1 MNMFNRLS
9 GTLVLVLLNSFIFGQ
24 QKTGIEWINP
34 SKVYYK
40 LKVADNGIY
49 RITYEDLVSAGWSH
63 GPVSAGDLR
72 LINFGTE
79 HAIHTSNSAFG
90 PGAWFEFYGEKNTIG
105 LDSLLYSDWKK
116 DLLNTEYSL
125 VSDTNAY
132 FLTLSP
138 ETVNL
143 RYTQIN
149 PDYSSTTLTPLAYY
163 LHTDKVVYSSTFF
176 KNVDGDVR
184 NSYFEPSEGFAS
196 GTLQVSSTTLQT
208 SSFVES
214 GPQPVLSFRLGQNN
228 QQARVEITWNGQLK
242 ETVVTSAK
250 STNQF
255 TYTLNKQE
263 ISASNTL
270 GLKNVNSANDR
281 HIIAYASLTYPRSF
295 TFDNKPSYLFSM
307 GSSSSKRLLQISDF
321 NTEGTEVYLY
331 DFKNR
336 LRYATGRSG
345 NKVLAIVNP
354 VASETGYALTNT
366 ITGYKTIPSISVF
379 KPRSFNDKGSN
390 YIIISNKNLYNF
402 GPDYVQEYADYRSSP
417 EGGSYKTEL
426 IEIQDI
432 YDHFGYGIDRHFQ
445 SVKNMASYLKTNW
458 KSARFVMMIGKALE
472 YPEMRTQNDVL
483 NNINKTYFLPTYGYL
498 GSDNMLFSETS
509 YPDPYFAIGRIAARS
524 PNDIKNYLDK
534 VKLYD
539 SALQSDQTI
548 ESKYWTKKVLH
559 LGGGKTDF
567 EQNAIKNGLD
577 AMATLLRDT
586 VYGADVFSYFKN
598 TFDAIQVETNEEIN
612 SHFNEGLAIVNF
624 FGHSSPNVWDF
635 TIDNPKNYSN
645 FGKFPVINSF
655 GCYSGNLHG
664 NQKALSET
672 FVLEKDRGSI
682 SFFASTGTAFISSLA
697 SYGVRFYNLI
707 LNDYRYKTIGEAI
720 TALANQGHNTQYAER
735 SLISQLT
742 YHGDPAIKLLVERK
756 SDFLFNEKKV
766 STIPNSVQASMPTFE
781 VEVEVINLGAYFK
794 DSVEISFTH
803 LLPNGTPVDTIFMK
817 IPGIANKQNVKVNL
831 NNHGAASIGKNKLLA
846 LIDPNSKISEFPL
859 PSAEANNEL
868 IIGGVQGFDFYVT
881 DNFARAIYP
890 PDYGMINTPQ
900 HFILKASTS
909 GAPINKTKFIFQ
921 IDTTRNFDSPL
932 LEKGMV
938 ESEGGLLVYSP
949 LIQQVSDRVY
959 YWRVSPDSINEEGY
973 KWSGSS
979 FAFIPNEQ
987 EGWNQSHFF
996 QFTDNSF
1003 KDLEISEITDRKFD
1017 FGKQYESVK
1026 LRNKIWDPFD
1036 MPGYT
1041 YNNNLF
1047 VSVRPWLY
1055 MDSGIGMVVN
1065 NQFNMWDLLNPAGG
1079 LFGSYNPSGTAID
1092 DFSFFTDTPENRKKA
1107 MDFIEDKVKKGYYLS
1122 FFTIQKTKSS
1132 NYHPEDWAAD
1142 SLIYGKSLYTVL
1154 EKLGAKKIRQLKELG
1169 SVPYIVQ
1176 LVNGKEG
1183 VLAEEIATSPE
1194 DIVESSS
1201 YYYSKLQNGSTNSVN
1216 IGPATS
1222 FKELKFKVSELNSPK
1237 EKSLISVYGINS
1249 SGLQNKIDSNLT
1261 QNKVLNVN
1269 SSVFKQI
1276 SLQEMVYDSTERSAP
1291 QLDFWRVSYDPLP
1304 DAAITFVKSEPNPSN
1319 NEVNQGEKVKIF
1331 YNVTS
1336 VNFVAMDS
1344 ILVKFSYT
1352 DNNNQAI
1359 SAYKKLGKLD
1369 AGQTLSDVIEFPIPA
1384 GTTSEIRFIIE
1395 INPDNAQP
1403 ELHHFNNVLTKLF
1416 NVSRD
1421 KDNPLLDVYFDG
1433 IHIMDGDIV
1442 SPKPE
1447 ILITLEDE
1455 NTLLPVTDPNLFE
1468 VKLDTGRNQLIEIPM
1483 NGPQISFTPAG
1494 NGNKTAKVLFTPT
1507 LKEGDYKLLVQARD
1521 ASGNKSGIN
1530 PRVISF
1536 RVIERQ
1542 SVSNVLNYPNPF
1554 STSTQFIFTLTG
1566 AQVPDVMSLSIMT
1579 LTGKV
1584 VREITKE
1591 QLGPLHIGVNR
1602 TEYKWDGTDEY
1613 GSKLANGV
1621 YLYKVNVR
1629 KSDGSLYDSFTND
1642 DIDSFF
1648 TKGFGKLVILR

>member
-149 PDYSSTTLTPLAYY
+149 PDYSSTTLTPFAYY
-163 LHTDKVVYSSTFF
+163 LHTDKVVYSSSFF

-196 GTLQVSSTTLQT
+196 GPLQVSSTTLQT

-242 ETVVTSAK
+242 ETIVTSAK

-331 DFKNR
+331 DFKNK

-354 VASETGYALTNT
+354 VASETGYALTNN

-402 GPDYVQEYADYRSSP
+402 GPDYVQEYADYRSSS

-445 SVKNMASYLKTNW
+445 SVKNMASYLKSNW
-458 KSARFVMMIGKALE
+458 KSARFVMILGKGVE
-472 YPEMRTQNDVL
+472 YPSMRTQSDVL
-483 NNINKTYFLPTYGYL
+483 NNQNKLFFIPTFGYA
-498 GSDNMLFSETS
+498 GSDNMLFSERNF
-509 YPDPYFAIGRIAARS
+509 PDPFYAIGRLAART
-524 PNDIKNYLDK
+524 PDDIRNYLDK
-534 VKLYD
+534 VKLYEK
-539 SALQSDQTI
+539 ALEADQTI
-548 ESKYWTKKVLH
+548 DAKYWTKRVLH
-559 LGGGKTDF
+559 LGGGKNDF
-567 EQNAIKNGLD
+567 EQTAIQNGLNN
-577 AMATLLRDT
+577 MANILKDT
-586 VYGADVFSYFKN
+586 IYGADVRSYYKN
-598 TFDAIQVETNEEIN
+598 TYDAVQFSVNEEITDLFEDGV
-612 SHFNEGLAIVNF
+612 SLINF
-624 FGHSSPNVWDF
+624 FGHSGSTTWDF
-635 TIDNPKNYSN
+635 SIQNPKNYN
-645 FGKFPVINSF
+645 NYGKYPLINSF

-664 NQKALSET
+664 VGKGISES
-672 FVLEKDRGSI
+672 FVLEKDKGSI
-682 SFFASTGTAFISSLA
+682 SFFASTGTAFISSLS
-697 SYGVRFYNLI
+697 SYGYRFYDTW
-707 LNDYRYKTIGEAI
+707 LNRFRYKTVGEVI
-720 TALANQGHNTQYAER
+720 TYLAYQNRYTQFAELALYA
-735 SLISQLT
+735 QLT
-742 YHGDPAIKLLVERK
+742 YHGDPAIKLYLEKLPDYLFEEK
-756 SDFLFNEKKV
+756 SV
-766 STIPNSVQASMPTFE
+766 RTIPSTVQASAVDYKIE
-781 VEVEVINLGAYFK
+781 LNVANLGVYLL
-794 DSVEISFTH
+794 DSVD
-803 LLPNGTPVDTIFMK
+803 LLFLHILPDGKVADTIK
-817 IPGIANKQNVKVNL
+817 LRLPGIANMQKVVLDLKNYGP
-831 NNHGAASIGKNKLLA
+831 HSVGKNTLVAK
-846 LIDPNSKISEFPL
+846 IDPENKISEGPL
-859 PSAEANNEL
+859 PAGENNNNL
-868 IIGGVQGFDFYVT
+868 VINGVQGFEFYVT
-881 DNFARAIYP
+881 DNVATAIYP
-890 PDYGMINTPQ
+890 PDFAMINTPD
-900 HFILKASTS
+900 HLILKASTGS
-909 GAPINKTKFIFQ
+909 VPLAKGSYVFQ
-921 IDTTRNFDSPL
+921 IDTTAYFNSPL
-932 LEKGMV
+932 LETSKV
-938 ESEGGLLVYSP
+938 ESTGGLITYKPSLPAVA
-949 LIQQVSDRVY
+949 DRVY
-959 YWRVSPDSINEEGY
+959 YWRVSPDSTSAEGY
-973 KWSGSS
+973 KWSSAS
-979 FAFIPNEQ
+979 FAYIPAEA

-996 QFTDNSF
+996 QFSQNSF
-1003 KDLEISEITDRKFD
+1003 EDLEISEETERKFE
-1017 FGKQYESVK
+1017 FEKIYHQA
-1026 LRNKIWDPFD
+1026 LFRNKLWDVND
-1036 MPGYT
+1036 SPGYT
-1041 YNNNLF
+1041 FDNVTF
-1047 VSVRPWLY
+1047 GSVRPWNY
-1055 MDSGIGMVVN
+1055 MSSGIGFVVYRKRKGEFQRN
-1065 NQFNMWDLLNPAGG
+1065 AVGG
-1079 LFGSYNPSGTAID
+1079 QFGSINPTSSSIAVFPFKTESPLDRQNIIKFID
-1092 DFSFFTDTPENRKKA
+1092 EFIQPE
-1107 MDFIEDKVKKGYYLS
+1107 DYVTV
-1122 FFTIQKTKSS
+1122 FTIVSNLNSDLKIGDWNGDKS
-1132 NYHPEDWAAD
+1132 
-1142 SLIYGKSLYTVL
+1142 IYGTSLFEKFANMGATKFENLKSLGTVPYFVQL
-1154 EKLGAKKIRQLKELG
+1154 EKNKTDFKILHEQIAAVKTDVIENTIVTNTFQKSGKQLSSKIGVSRQ
-1169 SVPYIVQ
+1169 
-1176 LVNGKEG
+1176 
-1183 VLAEEIATSPE
+1183 
-1194 DIVESSS
+1194 
-1201 YYYSKLQNGSTNSVN
+1201 
-1216 IGPATS
+1216 
-1222 FKELKFKVSELNSPK
+1222 FKQLKFKFEK
-1237 EKSLISVYGINS
+1237 ETGSDRAWVNLRNFDSGNLADTLILENKSLNIPGI
-1249 SGLQNKIDSNLT
+1249 QNL
-1261 QNKVLNVN
+1261 
-1269 SSVFKQI
+1269 
-1276 SLQEMVYDSTERSAP
+1276 SLESHFVDSTNVTAP

-1352 DNNNQAI
+1352 DNNNQVI

-1421 KDNPLLDVYFDG
+1421 KDNPLLDVYFNG